1 MEIPYWLKWLFGPNN
16 YLCRHGVDT
25 RACFPCYA
33 CISEHRTEEL
43 LKSMKQVA
51 EEARPAI
58 EKKFAEEMHKKFGSS
73 SKGGKEMAG
82 VGSPGQF

>member
-1 MEIPYWLKWLFGPNN
+1 
-16 YLCRHGVDT
+16 
-25 RACFPCYA
+25 
-33 CISEHRTEEL
+33 
-43 LKSMKQVA
+43 MKQVA